1 MATALSNQITKQIGE
16 CLVAA
21 ELGRIGLVAATFSGN
36 IPEYDI
42 IATDSDFRSVPVQ
55 VKATNGNSWQFND
68 MRRFVAIQLDG
79 EKPIVGQPVA
89 LPDSIVCVML
99 ALSRYGEDRF
109 YVLSLTALQALLI
122 KHYQPSSILF
132 TMPSNRRS
140 LLPSRMP
147 GFQNSWASA
156 AWSSMPPAPESLVA
170 ILTGQLKEVE
180 SFPGVQRAPCA
191 RSFNSRN

>member
-1 MATALSNQITKQIGE
+1 LPRYQSFICATSYIATALSNQITKQIGE

-122 KHYQPSSILF
+122 KHYRDDLEK
-132 TMPSNRRS
+132 
-140 LLPSRMP
+140 P
-147 GFQNSWASA
+147 GCLR
-156 AWSSMPPAPESLVA
+156 PA
-170 ILTGQLKEVE
+170 KFE
-180 SFPGVQRAPCA
+180 SFHCAIEQEELAAFENAWIPEFLGKRGLVVHAPGA
-191 RSFNSRN
+191 